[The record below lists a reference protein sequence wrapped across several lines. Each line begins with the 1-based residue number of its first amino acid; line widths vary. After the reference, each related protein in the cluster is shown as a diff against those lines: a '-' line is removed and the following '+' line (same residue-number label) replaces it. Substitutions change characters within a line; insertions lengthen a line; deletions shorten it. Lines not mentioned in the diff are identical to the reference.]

1 MRVIRKY
8 KDTGEWVR
16 MNYPRHDMQ
25 PVVNLDSN
33 IEFFTITDN
42 KPAYDSETQ
51 YLSFSHVEFT
61 EDVDTEYPH
70 LKVAIQQ
77 YTINDIPQTETII
90 L

>member
-1 MRVIRKY
+1 MRVIRRY
-8 KDTGEWVR
+8 IDSGEWVR
-16 MNYPRHDMQ
+16 INYPRFDMQ

-42 KPAYDSETQ
+42 KPIYDSETQ

-61 EDVDTEYPH
+61 ENTDVEYPH

-77 YTINDIPQTETII
+77 YTINEIPPTETIM